1 MARIIDSIKTGC
13 SVKNVHILQFQNPLQ
28 TKFSLHISVCQ
39 SQILKKTFPETLYWQ
54 SLDKKIEN
62 LTQSRISFILNLHG
76 THYFLP
82 KDENVV
88 IVNLLSYGTAAK
100 DSTLKTAGFY
110 RDEPKSYK
118 DNALVKKTNK
128 SSVGIISTV
137 SSFFPDFFHLKIC
150 NHLGLWQIT
159 PFLEASFCTARFVC
173 SVFTQY
179 SMIRSSTD
187 YERPVKTFSIKIPSF
202 WACVGNLGR

>member
-1 MARIIDSIKTGC
+1 MIPSLRF
-13 SVKNVHILQFQNPLQ
+13 VILFFVLMTLIFQR
-28 TKFSLHISVCQ
+28 KYKIQ
-39 SQILKKTFPETLYWQ
+39 SQPSWINTSPFFSQSFPETLYWQ

-88 IVNLLSYGTAAK
+88 VVNFLSYGTAAK

-159 PFLEASFCTARFVC
+159 PFFGGFLLYGLYVRS
-173 SVFTQY
+173 SP
-179 SMIRSSTD
+179 SMIRRSTD